1 MSSYMWNDSFIF
13 SQRTVNHCALLF
25 YTLVSISY
33 TQLLLSDLINIIV
46 VRWVRPV
53 LVQISIMYNISKC
66 LHVRETISNHK
77 NTFMFVILFICFS
90 FFLNSLYPFFL
101 NSLSQN
107 TSIDARDFSSH
118 PTLGFIIF
126 YSANRKASLSAVK

>member
-1 MSSYMWNDSFIF
+1 M
-13 SQRTVNHCALLF
+13 TVLYFHKELLITVLFYF

-53 LVQISIMYNISKC
+53 LVQISIMYNISKY

-90 FFLNSLYPFFL
+90 FF
-101 NSLSQN
+101 
-107 TSIDARDFSSH
+107 
-118 PTLGFIIF
+118 
-126 YSANRKASLSAVK
+126 